1 MTVTV
6 QYSDTISNGCM
17 CVVVQY
23 SHTNSSGDLMTLVFC
38 IVGWNDYLQIG
49 RVNLGSNNTCSA
61 RARLVQEGD
70 EVGVMMT
77 SVIVEKMK
85 GVGGVEIDYGRVINV
100 NGIVSVG

>member
-23 SHTNSSGDLMTLVFC
+23 SHTNSSGDLMTQVLC

-77 SVIVEKMK
+77 
-85 GVGGVEIDYGRVINV
+85 
-100 NGIVSVG
+100 